1 MRAIENQEAD
11 LDAEQMDEKATTSTT
26 LSEQIDKKGLRE
38 ALGATSS
45 SSGQAN
51 NGDTDQIPTARRPRK
66 SSNLLQQLRHQ

>member
-45 SSGQAN
+45 SGQAN